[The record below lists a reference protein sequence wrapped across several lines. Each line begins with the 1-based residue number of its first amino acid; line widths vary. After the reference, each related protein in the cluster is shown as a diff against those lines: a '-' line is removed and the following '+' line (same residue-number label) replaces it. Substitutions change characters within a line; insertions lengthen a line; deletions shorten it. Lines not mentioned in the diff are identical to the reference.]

1 MMEGLV
7 MRRTPKEDIEF
18 VLKCISTDRAR
29 DAYSGSSR
37 WFHQASMSLEFTNI
51 LISMGL
57 EEDGKYGF
65 KSFTASDETY
75 LKAIEILKLIIEEGE

>member
-1 MMEGLV
+1 MMEGVV

-18 VLKCISTDRAR
+18 VLKCISTDRGGV
-29 DAYSGSSR
+29 AYSGSSR

-75 LKAIEILKLIIEEGE
+75 LKALEILKLIIEEGE

>member
-1 MMEGLV
+1 

-18 VLKCISTDRAR
+18 VLKCISTDRGRA
-29 DAYSGSSR
+29 ASGGSR
-37 WFHQASMSLEFTNI
+37 WFHKGSMSLEFANI

-57 EEDGKYGF
+57 DEDGSYGF

-75 LKAIEILKLIIEEGE
+75 LKAIEILKLIVEEEE